1 MQTTQVRIYRIKPEA
16 LDAFVEEWQKH
27 VVPLRRRFG
36 FEVVGA
42 WASEEADTFVWIL
55 SHDGDFGAADREY
68 YLSPERA
75 ALDPDPAR
83 HIEEPRAFTARA
95 VPLP

>member
-1 MQTTQVRIYRIKPEA
+1 MAATQVRIYRIKPGK
-16 LDAFVEEWQKH
+16 LDAFVDEWRER
-27 VVPLRRRFG
+27 VVPLRRQFG
-36 FEVVGA
+36 FEVLAA

-55 SHDGDFGAADREY
+55 RHDGDYAAADREY
-68 YLSPERA
+68 YLSPERG

-83 HIEEPRAFTARA
+83 LIEEPRAFTARS

>member
-1 MQTTQVRIYRIKPEA
+1 VETQIRIYHMRPGA
-16 LDAFVEEWQKH
+16 LEEFEQEWREH
-27 VVPLRRRFG
+27 VVPLRRQFG

-42 WASEEADTFVWIL
+42 WASAAEDTFVWIIR
-55 SHDGDFGAADREY
+55 HDGDFTAADRAY

-83 HIEEPRAFTARA
+83 HILEPRAFVART
-95 VPLP
+95 VDLP